1 MKQNTKEEILNDE
14 EGVTVYTL
22 FSKIYAHIKYLKSKW
37 RILLV
42 VFIVGGGLGIWY
54 SFVKKPLYTALI
66 SFTVDDSGESQSALS
81 GLASQLGVLMGG
93 GKQSIFEGY
102 NIISFFQSR
111 LMVQKTLLTEV
122 QFDKGRDLLVNR
134 YIEYNH
140 LRKSWKNDPKLKNL
154 TFKPNEALSRAQ
166 DSVLFFFFQDII
178 YNHLNVDRADKRLTI
193 LQLKV
198 TSPDELF
205 SKFFAEAL
213 AKNVIEFYTNTRIE
227 KTLHNIKTLQHQT
240 DSVRARLNSSLT
252 GVASSIDDVP
262 NANPLKKVLQVSSQ
276 NKTVDAEIDRSA
288 LLALASN
295 LQGAKMSLNQE
306 TPLIDFIDTPIL
318 PLQVSKWGK
327 IKGFLVGSVLGLV
340 LCSCILTLTRKT
352 Y

>member
-1 MKQNTKEEILNDE
+1 MNQNNKEETLSNDE
-14 EGVTVYTL
+14 GVSVYTL
-22 FSKIYAHIKYLKSKW
+22 FSKIYAHFKYLKTKW
-37 RILLV
+37 KILLI
-42 VFIVGGGLGIWY
+42 VFIIGGGLGIWY
-54 SFVKKPLYTALI
+54 SFVKKPQYTALI
-66 SFTVDDSGESQSALS
+66 SFTVDDSGEGQSALS

-111 LMVQKTLLTEV
+111 LMVQKTLMTVV
-122 QFDKGRDLLVNR
+122 QFDKGNDLLVNR

-140 LRKSWKNDPKLKNL
+140 LRKSWKNNPKLKNL
-154 TFKPNEALSRAQ
+154 TFKPNIPLTRIQ
-166 DSVLFFFFQDII
+166 DSVLFYFFQDII

-198 TSPDELF
+198 VSPDELF
-205 SKFFAEAL
+205 SKLFAETL

-227 KTLHNIKTLQHQT
+227 KTLHNINTLQHQT
-240 DSVRARLNSSLT
+240 DSVRSRLTSSLT
-252 GVASSIDDVP
+252 NVASSIDDVP

-276 NKTVDAEIDRSA
+276 YKTVDAEIDRSA

-295 LQGAKMSLNQE
+295 LQAAKMSLNQE

-318 PLQVSKWGK
+318 PLQVSKLGK
-327 IKGFLVGSVLGLV
+327 IKGFLIGSVLSLI
-340 LCSCILTLTRKT
+340 LCACILTLTRKT
-352 Y
+352 F